1 MMRLLV
7 GFLPWIVFGVLARRW
22 FLVALGLAIIISA
35 VTTAQ
40 QCLKRSPKIL
50 DTATLAFFIFIAI
63 GLIGFQWMVLGT
75 YMSVLVNG
83 MLAAI
88 AWVSLFAG
96 VPFTIQYARE
106 QVAEEFWHTPLFL
119 RINQYITAV
128 WGLDFLLSA
137 LVALYRVQTGARG
150 LAAGYA
156 WILFTV
162 IAVVFTLHFPDW
174 YKSRALRPA
183 ASNPES
189 GNNPIA

>member
-22 FLVALGLAIIISA
+22 FLIALSLAIIISA

-40 QCLKRSPKIL
+40 QCVKRAPKIL
-50 DTATLAFFIFIAI
+50 DTATLAFFIFIAV
-63 GLIGFQWMVLGT
+63 GLIGFQWMILGI

-137 LVALYRVQTGARG
+137 LVALYRVQTHSTA
-150 LAAGYA
+150 LAAQYI

-162 IAVVFTLHFPDW
+162 IAVAFTLHFPDW
-174 YKSRALRPA
+174 YKARVLRPA
-183 ASNPES
+183 TSNPGS
-189 GNNPIA
+189 GNHPMA

>member
-22 FLVALGLAIIISA
+22 FLIAIALAIVISA

-40 QCLKRSPKIL
+40 QCYRRAPKIL

-63 GLIGFQWMVLGT
+63 GLIGFQWMILAT

-96 VPFTIQYARE
+96 IPFTIQYARE

-128 WGLDFLLSA
+128 WGLDFLLAA
-137 LVALYRVQTGARG
+137 LVALYRQQTGTTSLWAQ
-150 LAAGYA
+150 YI

-162 IAVVFTLHFPDW
+162 VAVVFTLHFPDW
-174 YKSRALRPA
+174 YKARVLRTVA
-183 ASNPES
+183 AHPGS
-189 GNNPIA
+189 GNRPTA